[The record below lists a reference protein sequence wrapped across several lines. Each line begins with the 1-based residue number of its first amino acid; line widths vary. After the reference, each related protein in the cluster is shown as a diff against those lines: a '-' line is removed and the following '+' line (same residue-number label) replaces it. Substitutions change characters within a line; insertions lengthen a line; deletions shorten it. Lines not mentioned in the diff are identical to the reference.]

1 MYNNECL
8 TEWRLYEEEQPERRV
23 ICVARDGSMRSDS
36 GSDAERLTWLE
47 NGGGCEGFL
56 VVLKVAGL
64 APQISLS
71 NPQSQL
77 LRRSAWGLHCAQQA
91 RD

>member
-1 MYNNECL
+1 MHNKESV
-8 TEWRLYEEEQPERRV
+8 TKWRAYEEELPERKI
-23 ICVARDGSMRSDS
+23 ICVARDGSMRSDHD
-36 GSDAERLTWLE
+36 SDAERLTWLE

-56 VVLKVAGL
+56 VVLRVAGL

-77 LRRSAWGLHCAQQA
+77 LLQSVATALRATGM
-91 RD
+91 